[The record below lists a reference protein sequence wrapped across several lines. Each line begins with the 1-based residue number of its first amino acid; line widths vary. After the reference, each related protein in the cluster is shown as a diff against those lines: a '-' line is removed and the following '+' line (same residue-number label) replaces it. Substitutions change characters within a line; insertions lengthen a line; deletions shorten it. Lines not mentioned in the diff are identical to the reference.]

1 MKTSVCVCACMY
13 ISRPMTEFWPQN
25 EEECVCVCMHVHQQ
39 TYDRVLT
46 TKWRRVCVCVH
57 ACTSADL
64 WQSFDHKMKTS
75 VCVCACMYISR
86 PMAEFWPQNEDECV
100 CVCRHVHQQHC
111 AGPSTQPTS
120 LSCVSFIKGLTNFS
134 CEQQK
139 IGYLF
144 FAESISNVDLLRCF
158 RCLIMLGMSVW
169 DNRKKS
175 NAQHVC
181 WQSSAFASWNTHNS
195 ITGSYL

>member
-1 MKTSVCVCACMY
+1 
-13 ISRPMTEFWPQN
+13 
-25 EEECVCVCMHVHQQ
+25 MHVHQQ
-39 TYDRVLT
+39 TIDRVLT

-75 VCVCACMYISR
+75 VCVCVQACTSADLWQSFDHKMKKSVCVCAGMYISR
-86 PMAEFWPQNEDECV
+86 PMAEFWPQNEEECV

-120 LSCVSFIKGLTNFS
+120 LSCVSFVKGLTNFS
-134 CEQQK
+134 CEQLK
-139 IGYLF
+139 IAYLF

-181 WQSSAFASWNTHNS
+181 WQSSAFASWNTYNS